1 MQKTSAWQPGEMKR
15 QRDTERHTYTE
26 EKRKGGRKRDRE
38 KSFPEYPLHLNSECK
53 QLSIYNNYKGWV

>member
-1 MQKTSAWQPGEMKR
+1 MKR

-53 QLSIYNNYKGWV
+53 QLSIYNNYKGWA